1 MKKKRLM
8 VVLICVL
15 AAAVVAGGI
24 FLVVKRDNKGSSAQ
38 GEAGTAAQSES
49 AVPSKKI
56 KIACVGD
63 SITFGYALPN
73 REKDAY
79 PSQLAALLGENYEVK
94 NFGITGRTVSLAGDF
109 PYAMEE
115 VFEKSK
121 LFGADIVIFMLGT
134 NDSKKVN
141 WDKAQFANDY
151 DFLIESYR
159 AMPNHAQVYVMTPP
173 PVFFEPG
180 GEDAP
185 DNAVITREIVP
196 FIKQYAK
203 DNKLSVIDV
212 NAAFQGKGE
221 LFSDGCHPNEA
232 GAQRLAQIVQ
242 QAISEKK

>member
-1 MKKKRLM
+1 
-8 VVLICVL
+8 
-15 AAAVVAGGI
+15 
-24 FLVVKRDNKGSSAQ
+24 
-38 GEAGTAAQSES
+38 
-49 AVPSKKI
+49 
-56 KIACVGD
+56 
-63 SITFGYALPN
+63 
-73 REKDAY
+73 
-79 PSQLAALLGENYEVK
+79 
-94 NFGITGRTVSLAGDF
+94 
-109 PYAMEE
+109 MEE